1 MDNFTPLSGFA
12 GGALIGLAA
21 SLLLLGVGR
30 IAGISGVMEGI
41 IKPGGERRD
50 WRLAFLIGL
59 PLGAIL
65 VAVPAPEL
73 LPHMEVN
80 ASWPL
85 LAVSG
90 LLVGFGARI
99 ANGCTSGHGVCGIPR
114 MATRSIAATIFYF
127 GSAAATVYVIRH
139 LL

>member
-1 MDNFTPLSGFA
+1 MENFTPVAGFA

-30 IAGISGVMEGI
+30 IAGISGVMEGVI
-41 IKPGGERRD
+41 NPGNERRD
-50 WRLAFLIGL
+50 WRLAFLFGL
-59 PLGAIL
+59 PIGGIL
-65 VAVPAPEL
+65 VAVAAPDI
-73 LPHMEVN
+73 LPLTEVS

-90 LLVGFGARI
+90 LLVGFGARV

-114 MATRSIAATIFYF
+114 MASRSIAATIFYF
-127 GSAAATVYVIRH
+127 GAAAATVYVMRH